1 VKALV
6 YEEAHDL
13 DDFAMRLVE
22 IAEPTL
28 RALDGLVELHA
39 IGINPGEAFIRRTRS
54 AEPGGRVLLGWEFAG
69 VVVGVG
75 PAARNFE
82 VGDRVFGT
90 GDMSRDGA
98 GAARVAVDHRIL
110 AKIPENLSFADAA
123 SLPIGAITAWEA
135 MFRDQD
141 ALPAQVDCVLIVG
154 GAGAVGS
161 LATQI
166 LKAKTNAY
174 VVSTASRSESS
185 DWCRQMGA
193 NLVID
198 HTKDIEGQLASAGI
212 QYVDM
217 VLSMAKTAEHLG
229 WITKVLRPFGHLSV
243 VDFSSSL
250 DANALMLKS
259 LSLHLE
265 MVFSRILHGSDV
277 HRQGSILEEI
287 AARVAEGRIRP
298 ITTTQ
303 LKGLSIDAMRAAHQL
318 VEITRTIGKVVIAI
332 DKSAA

>member
-1 VKALV
+1 MKALV
-6 YEEAHDL
+6 YEKAHDL
-13 DDFAMRLVE
+13 DNFAMRLVE
-22 IAEPTL
+22 VAEPTL
-28 RALDGLVELHA
+28 RDLDVLVEIHA

-69 VVVGVG
+69 VVVRAGSAV
-75 PAARNFE
+75 RNFK
-82 VGDRVFGT
+82 VGNRVFGT

-98 GAARVAVDHRIL
+98 WAERVAVDHRIL

-141 ALPAQVDCVLIVG
+141 VLPAGVDRVLIVS

-185 DWCRQMGA
+185 DWCREMGA
-193 NLVID
+193 DLVID
-198 HTKDIEGQLASAGI
+198 HTKDIETQLASAGI
-212 QYVDM
+212 HHVDM
-217 VLSMAKTAEHLG
+217 VLSTAKTAEHLG
-229 WITKVLRPFGHLSV
+229 WIAKVLRPFGHLSV
-243 VDFSSSL
+243 VDFSPSL

-265 MVFSRILHGSDV
+265 MVFSRILHGTDV
-277 HRQGSILEEI
+277 HRQSSILEEI
-287 AARVAEGRIRP
+287 ADLVVAGRIRP
-298 ITTTQ
+298 ITTTR
-303 LKGLSIDAMRAAHQL
+303 LNGLSLDVMRAVHEL
-318 VEITRTIGKVVIAI
+318 VETTRTIGKVVIVTA
-332 DKSAA
+332 

>member
-6 YEEAHDL
+6 YEKAHDL
-13 DDFAMRLVE
+13 DNFAMRLVE

-28 RALDGLVELHA
+28 RDLDVLVEIHA
-39 IGINPGEAFIRRTRS
+39 IGTNPGEAFIRRTRS

-69 VVVGVG
+69 VVVRVG
-75 PAARNFE
+75 FAVRHFT

-98 GAARVAVDHRIL
+98 WAERVAVDHRIL
-110 AKIPENLSFADAA
+110 AKVPDKLSFADAA

-141 ALPAQVDCVLIVG
+141 VLPAQVDRVLIVG

-166 LKAKTNAY
+166 LKAKTQAY

-185 DWCRQMGA
+185 DWCREMGA
-193 NLVID
+193 DLVID
-198 HTKDIEGQLASAGI
+198 HTKDIEEQLASTGI
-212 QYVDM
+212 QLVDM
-217 VLSMAKTAEHLG
+217 VLSTAKTSEHLG

-243 VDFSSSL
+243 VDFSPSL
-250 DANALMLKS
+250 DANTLMLKS

-265 MVFSRILHGSDV
+265 MVFTRILHGSDV
-277 HRQGSILEEI
+277 HRQGRILDEI
-287 AARVAEGRIRP
+287 AALVVDGGIRP
-298 ITTTQ
+298 IATTR
-303 LKGLSIDAMRAAHQL
+303 LNGLSFDAMRAAHQL
-318 VEITRTIGKVVIAI
+318 IETTRTIGKVVIVTA
-332 DKSAA
+332 